1 MKEAFLRKLTMRFR
15 PSPFAIN
22 LLSMLILVLLFP
34 STISQQA
41 IANNERAESLED
53 EISLAT
59 KDGLEI
65 VAEFTLDNPP
75 ANIAVT
81 PQGRLI
87 MSLHQFYGAPQRIVE
102 ITDDGKVVPFP
113 NKAWSREP
121 NSQGVGLHTVIGL
134 RSDQNGVVWMLD
146 RSSGEGQPGKIVAWD
161 TISDK
166 LHRVIYLPQPM
177 IKDGSFLNDL
187 AVDLEHNAIYITD
200 TANGYDSALIIVDLN
215 TGFARRVLEGDKS
228 TRPENID
235 MVIDGRTISLG
246 NEPAKIGVNPITIDP
261 ENQWV
266 YYAPMSGTSL
276 YRIATSD
283 LLDTSLTPDQ
293 LASKVQRYGDKPI
306 SDGIT
311 VDGAGN
317 VYITSIT
324 DNSLGVV
331 DPSGK
336 YRTLYQD
343 DKTLQWTDGMAFSN
357 DNFIYV
363 TVNQL
368 HNSPPLNNGRNT
380 AQPPF
385 YLVKFPAL
393 ASGKVGR

>member
-1 MKEAFLRKLTMRFR
+1 MKFR

-22 LLSMLILVLLFP
+22 LFSVLILVLLF
-34 STISQQA
+34 SLTTSQFAISK
-41 IANNERAESLED
+41 NERAKNLD
-53 EISLAT
+53 DKISLAT
-59 KDGLEI
+59 TRGLEI
-65 VAEFTLDNPP
+65 VAEFALENPP
-75 ANIAVT
+75 GNIAVT

-102 ITDDGKVVPFP
+102 ITDNGKVLPFP
-113 NKAWSREP
+113 NEAWSSKP

-146 RSSGEGQPGKIVAWD
+146 RSLGEGQPGKIVAWD
-161 TISDK
+161 TINDK

-200 TANGYDSALIIVDLN
+200 TANGYDSALIVVDLN

-228 TRPENID
+228 TRPENIE
-235 MVIDGRTISLG
+235 MVIDERTITLG

-261 ENQWV
+261 DNQWV

-283 LLDTSLTPDQ
+283 LLNTFLTPDE

-306 SDGIT
+306 CDGIT

-331 DPSGK
+331 DSTGE

-343 DKTLQWTDGMAFSN
+343 DKLLKWTDGMAFSS

-368 HNSPPLNNGRNT
+368 HNSPPLNNGQNT